1 MKTNHSDSGVSRKSG
16 SLKRKLL
23 LGVLLTVLPFG
34 ATQADI
40 LDTIINIIVDGGNNY
55 NWQKVEL
62 ADTKCGNGS
71 QYKFFVHRTAS
82 PNVLF
87 FFEGGGA
94 CWDYESCSGQTGLLG
109 AANPNGIT
117 DDYMGEFKANFV
129 SPLVNG
135 KDPGLPTRSAT
146 DLVTKGW
153 NVVFMPY
160 CTGDV
165 HVGNN
170 VVTYTDP
177 TGQNPPLN
185 WHHAGY
191 TNTLA
196 AADHVAAEI
205 PNVNKMLVSGFS
217 AGGTATISAYYNLRR
232 TLAPNKGYML
242 NDSGPVYP
250 AASANSLSKP
260 LHNQI
265 RTSWDLDSVFA
276 ALPASFDINDFGS
289 LNAMVSTE
297 FPGDQ
302 MAYTAYSRD
311 FNYSRFSYERF
322 YPGIDQ
328 AGILANWKQDQDALV
343 SQMSGLSNFS
353 YFIPWERVINDSHC
367 TSIITFIGSHACQQ
381 MEKKRYW
388 WEYLQWPWG
397 QDYKCYSEFVGFDM
411 FLERFVNDDQRVRI
425 YEPENGYNAEDPGM
439 GIVGPLINDALTG
452 L

>member
-1 MKTNHSDSGVSRKSG
+1 MKRFLSDSGVGRKIG
-16 SLKRKLL
+16 SFKRKLL
-23 LGVLLTVLPFG
+23 LGALLTVVPFG

-40 LDTIINIIVDGGNNY
+40 LDTIINVIVDGGNNY

-62 ADTKCGNGS
+62 PGTKCGNGS

-109 AANPNGIT
+109 AANPNGIP
-117 DDYMGEFKANFV
+117 DDYITQFGARFV

-135 KDPGLPTRSAT
+135 ADPGLPLRART

-153 NVVFMPY
+153 NVVFLPY

-165 HVGNN
+165 HIGNN
-170 VVTYTDP
+170 VVTYNDP
-177 TGQNPPLN
+177 TGQQPPLN

-196 AADHVAAEI
+196 AAEYIKAQI
-205 PNVNKMLVSGFS
+205 PSISKMLVSGFS
-217 AGGTATISAYYNLRR
+217 AGGTATTSAYYNVRR
-232 TLAPNKGYML
+232 ILAPQKGYLL
-242 NDSGPVYP
+242 NDSGPIFP
-250 AASANSLSKP
+250 APDANSLSRR
-260 LHNQI
+260 LHDTI
-265 RTSWDLDSVFA
+265 RASWDLDSVFSE
-276 ALPASFDINDFGS
+276 LPATFDVGDFGS
-289 LNAMVSTE
+289 INRMTSLE

-322 YPGIDQ
+322 YPGINQ
-328 AGILANWKQDQDALV
+328 ETILSYWKQDQDRLV
-343 SQMSGLSNFS
+343 NQLQSLSNYS
-353 YFIPWERVINDSHC
+353 YFLPWEREINDSHC

-381 MEKKRYW
+381 MEKKRRW
-388 WEYLQWPWG
+388 WEYLEWPWG
-397 QDYKCYSEFVGFDM
+397 QTYKCYSEFVPFET
-411 FLERFVNDDQRVRI
+411 FLSRFVGNDQRIRI
-425 YEPENGYNAEDPGM
+425 YEPQNGYNAEDPGM
-439 GIVGPLINDALTG
+439 GIVGPLINGALSG

>member
-1 MKTNHSDSGVSRKSG
+1 MKVNQSGSGVSRKFG
-16 SLKRKLL
+16 SFKRKLL
-23 LGVLLTVLPFG
+23 LGVLFSVLPFG

-40 LDTIINIIVDGGNNY
+40 LDTIVDVIVDGGNNY

-62 ADTKCGNGS
+62 PGTKCGNGS

-87 FFEGGGA
+87 YFEGGGA
-94 CWDYESCSGQTGLLG
+94 CWDYESCSGQTGILG

-117 DDYMGEFKANFV
+117 DDYMTQFKGKYV

-135 KDPGLPTRSAT
+135 ADPGLPLRSRT

-170 VVTYTDP
+170 VVTYTDSS
-177 TGQNPPLN
+177 GQQAPLN

-196 AADHVAAEI
+196 AADYVAAQI
-205 PNVNKMLVSGFS
+205 PSIGKMLVSGFS

-232 TLAPNKGYML
+232 TLNPQKGYMI
-242 NDSGPVYP
+242 NDSGPIYP
-250 AASANSLSKP
+250 AASASALSKR

-276 ALPASFDINDFGS
+276 DLPAAFDINDFGS
-289 LNAMVSTE
+289 INRMVSQE

-302 MAYTAYSRD
+302 LAYTAYSRD

-322 YPGIDQ
+322 YPGIDKET
-328 AGILANWKQDQDALV
+328 ILSYWKQDQDNLV
-343 SQMSGLSNFS
+343 SQMNGLSNFS
-353 YFIPWERVINDSHC
+353 YFLPWEREINESHC
-367 TSIITFIGSHACQQ
+367 TTIITFLGSHACQK

-388 WEYLQWPWG
+388 WEYMEWPWG
-397 QDYKCYSEFVGFDM
+397 QTYKCYSEFVPFDT
-411 FLERFVNDDQRVRI
+411 FLSRFVSNDQRVRI
-425 YEPENGYNAEDPGM
+425 YEPKNGYNAEDPGM
-439 GIVGPLINDALTG
+439 GIVGPIINGALTG